1 MNMAHTSRRMFLG
14 GAAVVA
20 AGAGFAELAHAQG
33 QTQRL
38 RPVRIGC
45 LVALTGAQE
54 VIGRPILNGTQ
65 IAAAQINEAGGVLGR
80 PVEIV
85 PFDIHADPNAAL
97 AGARELTGLG
107 INLLCGVLSSEV
119 GLALAP
125 VLQPANAVLITCAA
139 ASEKLMHEAFTPNL
153 FRVSDQTYMRNRAQ
167 ARLMAERYPK
177 VTRWGAIL
185 PDVEYGRSA
194 YASFRAGLL
203 DAYPAIA
210 KQDPELIEPVVARFG
225 ETDFRQQIAAL
236 KAGGVEGLFVAVY
249 GDDAIG
255 FYRQSHLAGL
265 MRTVKV
271 LADAT
276 NEFLVPLS
284 LGTGTPEHLWLGMSW
299 YYGGYQK
306 LPMGKQ
312 LYDDYVKRT
321 RNGLPLG
328 FLNAGH
334 SAVYAYAAAIR
345 KAGSTETKPVIAAL
359 EGLTFDTAKGP
370 VTLRPEDHQAICDV
384 NFIRIKASE
393 VEPTMDILDYS
404 RPDVGVVEFV
414 RYDGASVI
422 EPPTPGKPVVYLS
435 KL

>member
-1 MNMAHTSRRMFLG
+1 MFPTSRRVLL
-14 GAAVVA
+14 GAAASIA
-20 AGAGFAELAHAQG
+20 ASIMPGRPAMAQG
-33 QTQRL
+33 RMPTP

-54 VIGRPILNGTQ
+54 VIGRPILDGTQ
-65 IAAAQINEAGGVLGR
+65 IAAEQINEAGGVLGR
-80 PVEIV
+80 TVEIV
-85 PFDIHADPNAAL
+85 PFDVHADPKTAVAA
-97 AGARELTGLG
+97 ARELTGLG
-107 INLLCGVLSSEV
+107 VNLLCGVLSSEV

-125 VLQPANAVLITCAA
+125 TLQPANAVLITCAA
-139 ASEKLMHEAFTPNL
+139 ASEKLTHEAFTPNL
-153 FRVSDQTYMRNRAQ
+153 FRVSDQTYMRNHAQ
-167 ARLMAERYPK
+167 ARLMAERYPE
-177 VTRWGAIL
+177 VTRWGAII

-203 DAYPAIA
+203 EAYPAIA
-210 KQDPELIEPVVARFG
+210 KRDPEFVEPVVARFG
-225 ETDFRQQIAAL
+225 ETDFKQQLAAL
-236 KAGGVEGLFVAVY
+236 QAGGAEGLFIAVY
-249 GDDAIG
+249 GDDAIS
-255 FYRQSHLAGL
+255 FYRQSRLAGL

-276 NEFLVPLS
+276 SEFLVPLS

-306 LPMGKQ
+306 LPMGKK

-321 RNGLPLG
+321 GNGLPLG
-328 FLNAGH
+328 FLSAGH

-345 KAGSTETKPVIAAL
+345 KTGNTDTRAVIAAL
-359 EGLTFDTAKGP
+359 EGLTFDTAKGK

-384 NFIRIKASE
+384 NFIRIKAS
-393 VEPTMDILDYS
+393 VMEPTMEILDYS
-404 RPDVGVVEFV
+404 RPDVEVAEFV

-422 EPPTPGKPVVYLS
+422 EPPTPGKPVVYPS

>member
-1 MNMAHTSRRMFLG
+1 MFPTSRRVLL
-14 GAAVVA
+14 GAAASAA
-20 AGAGFAELAHAQG
+20 AGLISSRSANAQG
-33 QTQRL
+33 RMPTP

-45 LVALTGAQE
+45 LVALSGAQE
-54 VIGRPILNGTQ
+54 VLGRPILDGAQ
-65 IAAAQINEAGGVLGR
+65 IAADQLNETGGVLGR

-85 PFDIHADPNAAL
+85 PFDVHADPKTAV
-97 AGARELTGLG
+97 AGVRELTGLG
-107 INLLCGVLSSEV
+107 VNLLCGVLSSDV

-125 VLQPANAVLITCAA
+125 LLRPTDAVLITCAA
-139 ASEKLMHEAFTPNL
+139 ASEKLTHEAFTPNL
-153 FRVSDQTYMRNRAQ
+153 FRITDQTYMRNRAQ
-167 ARLMAERYPK
+167 ARLMAERYPE
-177 VTRWGAIL
+177 VTRWGAII

-203 DAYPAIA
+203 EAYPAIA
-210 KQDPELIEPVVARFG
+210 GRTPELVEPVVARFG
-225 ETDFRQQIAAL
+225 ETDFRQQLAVL
-236 KAGGVEGLFVAVY
+236 RAGGAKGLFIAVY

-255 FYRQSHLAGL
+255 FYRQARLAGL
-265 MRTVKV
+265 MRGVKV

-306 LPMGKQ
+306 LAMGKA
-312 LYDDYVKRT
+312 LHDDYLKRT
-321 RNGLPLG
+321 GNGLPLG

-334 SAVYAYAAAIR
+334 SAIYAYAAAIR
-345 KAGSTETKPVIAAL
+345 KAGNTDTKPVIAAL
-359 EGLTFDTAKGP
+359 EGLTFETAKGT

-393 VEPTMDILDYS
+393 AEPTMDILDYS
-404 RPDVGVVEFV
+404 RPDIEVAEFV

-422 EPPTPGKPVVYLS
+422 EPPTPGRPVVYLS

>member
-1 MNMAHTSRRMFLG
+1 MVQTSRRTLL
-14 GAAVVA
+14 GAAASLA
-20 AGAGFAELAHAQG
+20 AGMATGRTMAQRPTPG
-33 QTQRL
+33 
-38 RPVRIGC
+38 PVRIGC

-54 VIGRPILNGTQ
+54 VIGRPILDGAQ
-65 IAAAQINEAGGVLGR
+65 IAADQINQAGGVLGR

-85 PFDIHADPNAAL
+85 PFDIHADPKAAV

-125 VLQPANAVLITCAA
+125 LLQPANAVLITCAA
-139 ASEKLMHEAFTPNL
+139 ASEKLTHEAFTPNL

-167 ARLMAERYPK
+167 ARLMAERYPG
-177 VTRWGAIL
+177 VTRWGAII

-203 DAYPAIA
+203 EAYPAIA
-210 KQDPELIEPVVARFG
+210 KCSPELVEPVVARFG
-225 ETDFRQQIAAL
+225 ETDFRQQLAAL
-236 KAGGVEGLFVAVY
+236 KAGGAEGLFIAIY
-249 GDDAIG
+249 GDDAIS

-265 MRTVKV
+265 MRGVKV

-299 YYGGYQK
+299 YYGAYQK
-306 LPMGKQ
+306 LPMGKK

-321 RNGLPLG
+321 GNGLPLG
-328 FLNAGH
+328 FLCAGH

-345 KAGSTETKPVIAAL
+345 KAGGTDTKPVVAAL
-359 EGLTFDTAKGP
+359 EGLTFDTAKGK

-404 RPDVGVVEFV
+404 RSDVEVAEFV

-422 EPPTPGKPVVYLS
+422 EPPTPGKAVVYPTNS
-435 KL
+435 